1 MKKKTLALVIPV
13 LLGLVQPQTGEAI
26 RVHRAYRIGALV
38 SEDFFL
44 PAFEGFKAKMTE
56 MGYAEGKN
64 IQYHLRNAKGDGEAL
79 QELAQK
85 LVQEKPDLIVT
96 SGTTATISIAKATE
110 KTPIP
115 VVFLSAGNPLG
126 FVKSYASSGN
136 NITGISTA
144 ILDLAPK
151 RLELLKELAP
161 SVKRVASIDNPH
173 GLNYK
178 DHLLVVREGARRLG
192 LELWEINVADKK
204 EIEQVISAITR
215 KATDAVFLAPDRVV
229 TGNIEAFVKQS
240 IKEKLPLIPP
250 PAAFN
255 LGGLATFGHNY
266 YALGQQGAS
275 LVGKILKGARPS
287 DLPIEQP
294 AKLRLMINLRT
305 AKAIG
310 LKIPKEILL
319 RADEVIE

>member
-1 MKKKTLALVIPV
+1 MKTTTLGLVGAV
-13 LLGLVQPQTGEAI
+13 LLGLIYPQTGEAI
-26 RVHRAYRIGALV
+26 RVQRTYRIGALV
-38 SEDFFL
+38 AEDFFM

-56 MGYAEGKN
+56 MGYVEGKN
-64 IQYHLRNAKGDGEAL
+64 IQYHLRNAKGDRGAL
-79 QELAQK
+79 PQLAQK

-96 SGTTATISIAKATE
+96 SPTTATIAAAKATE
-110 KTPIP
+110 KSQIP
-115 VVFLSAGNPLG
+115 VVFLSAGNPLE

-136 NITGISTA
+136 NLTGISTA
-144 ILDLAPK
+144 ILDLTAK

-161 SVKRVASIDNPH
+161 WVKRVASVSNPH
-173 GLNYK
+173 GLNHK
-178 DHLLVVREGARRLG
+178 DHLLAVREGTKKLALDV
-192 LELWEINVADKK
+192 WEIKVANKK
-204 EIEQVISAITR
+204 EIEQAISTITR
-215 KATDAVFLAPDRVV
+215 KAVDAIFLAPDRVI

-240 IKEKLPLIPP
+240 VKEKLPLIPTP
-250 PAAFN
+250 GAFN
-255 LGGLATFGHNY
+255 SGGLATFGHNY

-275 LVGKILKGARPS
+275 LVGKILKGVRPS

-310 LKIPKEILL
+310 LKIPREVLL